1 MDFYYHPILG
11 LQFTCG
17 LTLYEIDLDVLSN
30 EGFAWENYLKLF
42 MEKGVFLKSS
52 AITRIITNITSNSIL

>member
-17 LTLYEIDLDVLSN
+17 INLYEID
-30 EGFAWENYLKLF
+30 K
-42 MEKGVFLKSS
+42 
-52 AITRIITNITSNSIL
+52 TNINA